1 MISGVLNRKA
11 KSYASSPHLITDYF
25 RSHHSSPI
33 LKESPQIHK
42 LVKNSQ
48 KKFKDEKVELEKIKE
63 HALSWK
69 QSRKKKLQKYNIKT
83 RLENKA
89 KVKSAIFD
97 LKSKTNDG
105 IDGIETADWPS
116 SWNNG
121 PEFGF
126 LNPGF
131 ALNKVSENFIANEA
145 RIKRKSKSADRR
157 ANIGLEFFHLKIGK
171 VISPKNEKV
180 RKKSKEK
187 SEPVIKNEQKA
198 KESKKLMKESNKK
211 VILGFMERKRR
222 ERIFKNKQ
230 ERIVQHKA
238 EVKRLKQLI
247 NLEKEA
253 KKVLKKKKV
262 HKLLRSKF
270 IPESFERLKD
280 KTKSICY
287 SEDEEVIKIIHEK
300 KSGSQT
306 SAKIQDYIRIPVAC
320 IPSKPPK
327 LSSISNP
334 KMKLRPK
341 HSNPSEPNSSN
352 PIIELRS
359 ISRSSSSD
367 LSEQKESIKKRIQD
381 IKFRLKY
388 ITDPD
393 KLPPAN
399 LRKAQ
404 NLIEKMIFRSLG
416 EYFFLIKCYKNNK
429 ERKSLI
435 ESSLLSS
442 NVSRHSSEDMEKI
455 WDRLEFYK
463 PIEFLQDRDSLPPLT
478 PIEEYGKLSKPNS
491 KKPSEE
497 IPQFLIENLKN
508 INSCKA
514 SIDIDVDIDEVS
526 QENFDSSFNLSKD
539 EDKVIENIKF
549 ECKNLPL
556 DYPLYQ
562 LEPEP
567 YQEKRKSDILIDDNS
582 ASVAFEGF
590 GSFKD
595 VDCIE
600 SLEEEIEE
608 FDSIKVTA
616 EAEESTIHEK
626 VFAQISEVILSD
638 LIYPEVEKDF
648 NLKNL
653 KKPEKIGTGFVESG
667 VRTGVTSVCRLVEKI
682 WLHLDPL
689 TLMESIQLLL
699 TSIPLSQP
707 SQSQN
712 FNLSLIPSSTL
723 NFLSI
728 ESVEPNTSPNLI
740 HSQMVLDCINLF
752 LSNFVQETQPRFW
765 QRGLVASKS
774 VDLDMVLRLVLK
786 EIRKC
791 SIINAGRIA
800 NISMTNSDGVIDE
813 SLLQRIRE
821 NGLSA
826 MLTGEIE
833 DIEKEWV
840 DYEADE
846 ISVSFE
852 LSDMIF
858 SDLFTELVEILI
870 YCNLSNFNIIRS

>member
-33 LKESPQIHK
+33 LKESPKIHK
-42 LVKNSQ
+42 LVKNSL

-89 KVKSAIFD
+89 KVKSARFD
-97 LKSKTNDG
+97 FESKTNDG
-105 IDGIETADWPS
+105 IDGVETADWPS

-121 PEFGF
+121 PAFISY
-126 LNPGF
+126 NPVF
-131 ALNKVSENFIANEA
+131 ALNKVSENFNTNEGK
-145 RIKRKSKSADRR
+145 IKKKSKSADRR
-157 ANIGLEFFHLKIGK
+157 ANIGLEFFHLKTPK
-171 VISPKNEKV
+171 VLSPKNERV
-180 RKKSKEK
+180 RKKSREK
-187 SEPVIKNEQKA
+187 NEIKIKNEYKA
-198 KESKKLMKESNKK
+198 KENKKLSKDTSKKD
-211 VILGFMERKRR
+211 IIGFMERKRK
-222 ERIFKNKQ
+222 ERIVKNKQ
-230 ERIVQHKA
+230 EKISQHEN
-238 EVKRLKQLI
+238 EVKRLKQLMK
-247 NLEKEA
+247 LEKEA
-253 KKVLKKKKV
+253 KKVLKKKKLP
-262 HKLLRSKF
+262 KSLRSKF

-280 KTKSICY
+280 KSKSICY

-300 KSGSQT
+300 KSGSNT
-306 SAKIQDYIRIPVAC
+306 SAKNQDYIRIPVAC
-320 IPSKPPK
+320 IPSKPAK
-327 LSSISNP
+327 ISSKSNP

-367 LSEQKESIKKRIQD
+367 LSEQKESLKKRIQD
-381 IKFRLKY
+381 IKFRLKFFK
-388 ITDPD
+388 DPMKIPTAD
-393 KLPPAN
+393 V
-399 LRKAQ
+399 RKAQ
-404 NLIEKMIFRSLG
+404 NLIGKMIYRSVS
-416 EYFFLIKCYKNNK
+416 ENFFLIKHYENDKK
-429 ERKSLI
+429 RKSLI

-442 NVSRHSSEDMEKI
+442 NFSRHSSEDMEKI

-478 PIEEYGKLSKPNS
+478 PIEEYGRLSKPNS

-497 IPQFLIENLKN
+497 IPMFLIESLKN
-508 INSCKA
+508 INSCKG
-514 SIDIDVDIDEVS
+514 SIDIDEVS
-526 QENFDSSFNLSKD
+526 QEYLDSSSKLSQD
-539 EDKVIENIKF
+539 ENIILENVEFK
-549 ECKNLPL
+549 CKNLPL
-556 DYPLYQ
+556 DYPIYQ

-567 YQEKRKSDILIDDNS
+567 YREKRKSDILIDDNS
-582 ASVAFEGF
+582 VSVAFEGF

-608 FDSIKVTA
+608 FDSVKVTA
-616 EAEESTIHEK
+616 EAEESAIQEK
-626 VFAQISEVILSD
+626 VFTELSAIILYD
-638 LIYPEVEKDF
+638 LTYIEIEKDF
-648 NLKNL
+648 NLKSS
-653 KKPEKIGTGFVESG
+653 KKPEKQGQGFIEPN

-689 TLMESIQLLL
+689 TLMESIQDHL
-699 TSIPLSQP
+699 TSTPL
-707 SQSQN
+707 QN
-712 FNLSLIPSSTL
+712 SNLNLSLIPNSTL
-723 NFLSI
+723 NFVS
-728 ESVEPNTSPNLI
+728 SDSPEPHTSPNLI
-740 HSQMVLDCINLF
+740 HSQMVLDCVNSC
-752 LSNFVQETQPRFW
+752 LSNLVQETQPKFW
-765 QRGLVASKS
+765 QRGLMTSKS
-774 VDLDMVLRLVLK
+774 VDLDMIFRLVLK
-786 EIRKC
+786 DIRKC

-800 NISMTNSDGVIDE
+800 NISMINSDGVIDE

-852 LSDMIF
+852 ISDMVL

-870 YCNLSNFNIIRS
+870 YCNLSNLSNFNIFRS